1 MGQEDNDSDE
11 LTEEP
16 WNYAR
21 GDTLEDTKWHQL
33 KIGALKYFSTLKS
46 DRYKT
51 RPWRGKKEIHP
62 IGKETRS
69 ALLNLG
75 SLLKKSMEERGQ
87 LIGAVIGPIIGT
99 LFCIDFGDM
108 EL

>member
-1 MGQEDNDSDE
+1 MAVGLRGLNRVMDVLMSIMLLKSRLKIQYNYNMNVARVLFCRKTKPFFRCVVGQEDNDSEE

-33 KIGALKYFSTLKS
+33 KIGSLKYFSTLKS

-51 RPWRGKKEIHP
+51 
-62 IGKETRS
+62 
-69 ALLNLG
+69 
-75 SLLKKSMEERGQ
+75 
-87 LIGAVIGPIIGT
+87 
-99 LFCIDFGDM
+99 GD
-108 EL
+108 E